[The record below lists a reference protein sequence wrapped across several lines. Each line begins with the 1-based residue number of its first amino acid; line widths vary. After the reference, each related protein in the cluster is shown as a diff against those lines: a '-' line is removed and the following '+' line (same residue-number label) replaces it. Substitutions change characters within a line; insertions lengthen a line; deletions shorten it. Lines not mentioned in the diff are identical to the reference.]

1 MSRRRDTD
9 FARAPLFAALGD
21 STRLELIGRLSLGRP
36 SSISALTEG
45 SRLTRQAITKHLRIL
60 EEVGLVRGE
69 RRGRE
74 TRFHFVPRPIDEARR
89 FLDHVTRQWDGA
101 LGRLKAFVE
110 ADPAIERDP

>member
-1 MSRRRDTD
+1 MSRRHEADV
-9 FARAPLFAALGD
+9 ARAPLFAALGD

-36 SSISALTEG
+36 RSISGLTEG

-60 EEVGLVRGE
+60 EDVGLVRGE

-74 TRFHFVPRPIDEARR
+74 FRFHFVPQPIDEARR
-89 FLDHVTRQWDGA
+89 FLDHVSRRWDAA

-110 ADPAIERDP
+110 SDPSTGPGP